1 MINNI
6 KRHFESRNINLVKK
20 EMYGTLLYLK
30 YCACLS
36 LPATDRIISGHLK
49 QEMGTKVS
57 YASCHLQHNDYPIF
71 SSSDDYD
78 HTEYVHSHG

>member
-1 MINNI
+1 MED
-6 KRHFESRNINLVKK
+6 FFQEDVKDHK
-20 EMYGTLLYLK
+20 CIISYLK
-30 YCACLS
+30 YCECLS

-71 SSSDDYD
+71 SSSDDFD